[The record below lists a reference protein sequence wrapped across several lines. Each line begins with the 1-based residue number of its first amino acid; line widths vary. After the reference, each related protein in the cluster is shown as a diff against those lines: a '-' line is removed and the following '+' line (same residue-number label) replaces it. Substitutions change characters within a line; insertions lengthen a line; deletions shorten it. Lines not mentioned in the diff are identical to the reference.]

1 MLRPAIFLALAFV
14 LPGAQAQQ
22 VETHGPAASVLSPTS
37 PGASHGVPSSVL
49 SPTPRIG
56 PNGRIFINSRRFRA
70 RFGNPRI
77 KHTRREFIPVPIFI
91 PAYPIDG
98 NYVESPDMPV
108 ADQYAPEDSRDP
120 DSDALREAY
129 NRGARD
135 ALSRYG
141 EHYLDAREKEQAR
154 RSADKADKADKKES
168 EDQATGKEVAP
179 DGENASPGPEPD
191 NSPPTIFIFKDG
203 HKLETQ
209 NYAILGQTLYDF
221 STSGMRKIKL
231 SDIDLDATKK
241 ANDDLGI
248 PLRLPPS
255 P

>member
-1 MLRPAIFLALAFV
+1 
-14 LPGAQAQQ
+14 
-22 VETHGPAASVLSPTS
+22 
-37 PGASHGVPSSVL
+37 
-49 SPTPRIG
+49 
-56 PNGRIFINSRRFRA
+56 
-70 RFGNPRI
+70 GNPRI
-77 KHTRREFIPVPIFI
+77 KHTRREFVAVPIFI

-98 NYVESPDMPV
+98 NYIESLDAPV
-108 ADQYAPEDSRDP
+108 DDQYAPDDSREAAA

-135 ALSRYG
+135 ALNRYG

-154 RSADKADKADKKES
+154 RSADKKESKES
-168 EDQATGKEVAP
+168 EDEATGKEDAP
-179 DGENASPGPEPD
+179 AGENASASPSASQQPD

-221 STSGMRKIKL
+221 SSNGMRKIKL